1 MPPPRSHY
9 DILNVAHDAE
19 PVVIEAAYR
28 ALMKKYHPDQG
39 TPAVEGA
46 PSAARINDAFS
57 ILRDADRRS
66 EYDHNEWVRA
76 QNIQLAQYPPPPPR
90 QSNFFGWGGWLIA
103 LLLAGTIALIA
114 GRSGGLPPLS
124 NSEEARAA
132 AAAQPDYRSQPRL
145 PKEDAVTPAQAA
157 EIQAE
162 ALGLPAAPVPNRAD
176 PLPTRVDPLPSGTE
190 PAEARARPSP
200 PRIRS
205 AWAARQHMRRHPA
218 RGEQRGKDFLERQGG
233 IY

>member
-39 TPAVEGA
+39 ARPVEGA

-57 ILRDADRRS
+57 VLRDPDRRS

-76 QNIQLAQYPPPPPR
+76 QNIQIAQYPPPPR
-90 QSNFFGWGGWLIA
+90 QSNVFGWGGWLVA
-103 LLLAGTIALIA
+103 LLLAGVIALIA
-114 GRSGGLPPLS
+114 GRSGGVPPLS

-132 AAAQPDYRSQPRL
+132 AAEPDYRSQPRL
-145 PKEDAVTPAQAA
+145 PKEDAVTPAQEA
-157 EIQAE
+157 EIQAD
-162 ALGLPAAPVPNRAD
+162 ALRLPAAPPAPV
-176 PLPTRVDPLPSGTE
+176 VDPLPSRDE
-190 PAEARARPSP
+190 PSVRAEPPPAPAPA
-200 PRIRS
+200 PRIRRV
-205 AWAARQHMRRHPA
+205 WTARQHMRQHAA
-218 RGEQRGKDFLERQGG
+218 RAERRGKDFLERQGG

>member
-39 TPAVEGA
+39 AAAVEGA

-57 ILRDADRRS
+57 VLRDADRRS

-76 QNIQLAQYPPPPPR
+76 QNIQLAQYPPPPPPR
-90 QSNFFGWGGWLIA
+90 QSNFFGWGGWLVA
-103 LLLAGTIALIA
+103 LLLAGMIALIA

-124 NSEEARAA
+124 NSEQARGAA
-132 AAAQPDYRSQPRL
+132 AAEPDYRSQPRL

-157 EIQAE
+157 EIQAD
-162 ALGLPAAPVPNRAD
+162 ALRLPPAPVPTEAD
-176 PLPTRVDPLPSGTE
+176 PMPSRAE
-190 PAEARARPSP
+190 PVAQARSST
-200 PRIRS
+200 PRIRRS
-205 AWAARQHMRRHPA
+205 WAARQHIRRRAA
-218 RGEQRGKDFLERQGG
+218 RAEPRGKDFLERQGG